1 MSDLPNVHVL
11 TERMSQLSDDIRKME
26 LGISKLSDSML
37 QMIEFKKEFEF
48 LHTKTHST
56 EKRLISLEERVRE
69 GELSANSQK
78 TINRMLSIIFST
90 VASISLAVGIYLAGA
105 STKSADKINE
115 VEKAVSVLQS
125 QASNRVNL
133 KINTGER

>member
-11 TERMSQLSDDIRKME
+11 TERMSQLSEDIRKME
-26 LGISKLSDSML
+26 SGISKLSDSML

-69 GELSANSQK
+69 SELSANSQK

-90 VASISLAVGIYLAGA
+90 VASVSLAIGIFLAGS
-105 STKSADKINE
+105 STKNADKMNE
-115 VEKAVSVLQS
+115 IEKAVSVLQS
-125 QASNRVNL
+125 QVSNRVNL
-133 KINTGER
+133 KINTTER

>member
-1 MSDLPNVHVL
+1 
-11 TERMSQLSDDIRKME
+11 ME
-26 LGISKLSDSML
+26 SGISKLSDSML

-69 GELSANSQK
+69 SELSANSQK

-90 VASISLAVGIYLAGA
+90 VASVSLAIGIFLAGS
-105 STKSADKINE
+105 STKNADKMNE

-125 QASNRVNL
+125 QISNRVNL
-133 KINTGER
+133 KINTTER

>member
-1 MSDLPNVHVL
+1 MSDLPNVHVV

-69 GELSANSQK
+69 SELSANSQK
-78 TINRMLSIIFST
+78 TINMMLSIIFST
-90 VASISLAVGIYLAGA
+90 VASVSLSIGIFLAGS
-105 STKSADKINE
+105 STKNADKMNE
-115 VEKAVSVLQS
+115 IEKAVSVLQS
-125 QASNRVNL
+125 QVSNRVNL
-133 KINTGER
+133 KINTTER